1 MKRSQDNQ
9 PVGEF
14 AKTTPFSWG
23 APANGLQTGLRTSAS
38 KIRVEDTVD
47 VYGAVRNLSKHP
59 LSVESRFELLIR
71 TDKEL
76 LRESQG
82 PRSSTSLLIQPGEI
96 REFVAWRL
104 SLQINR
110 APGMYF
116 CTLVYETAPGQSV
129 RSGEV
134 AIEVFNDTSRK
145 GESRKGDR
153 FIFERAPC
161 NDLT

>member
-9 PVGEF
+9 LIGEF
-14 AKTTPFSWG
+14 AKATPFSWG
-23 APANGLQTGLRTSAS
+23 APSNGLQLGLRTSAS
-38 KIRVEDTVD
+38 QIRVQDTVD
-47 VYGAVRNLSKHP
+47 VYGAVRNLSERP

-82 PRSSTSLLIQPGEI
+82 PRSSTSLFIQPGEI

-110 APGMYF
+110 APGMCF
-116 CTLVYETAPGQSV
+116 CTLVYQTAPDKSV

-134 AIEVFNDTSRK
+134 PIEVVD
-145 GESRKGDR
+145 ESSHG
-153 FIFERAPC
+153 
-161 NDLT
+161 